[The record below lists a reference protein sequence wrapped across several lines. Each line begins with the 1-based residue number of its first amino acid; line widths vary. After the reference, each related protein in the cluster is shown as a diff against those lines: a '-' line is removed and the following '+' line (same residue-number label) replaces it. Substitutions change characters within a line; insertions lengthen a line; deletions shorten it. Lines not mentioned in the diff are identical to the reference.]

1 MYNRLHSNV
10 DECEQRNFFKL
21 DSRLLEFLNQF
32 VTEEKWG
39 EMSKEESK
47 ACSKGITLKT
57 IRVQHQHIY
66 SYCILHCASSHHEE
80 QSSWP
85 TAAGGCMRVMRMAA
99 SWHSS
104 LAGHHLS
111 GSLWKKGQLNI
122 QGGNWMEHNIDGIY
136 CTSWEDCTVVMA
148 PTLVPKLQEKCQYY
162 E

>member
-1 MYNRLHSNV
+1 MYKRLHSNV
-10 DECEQRNFFKL
+10 DECEQRNFLKL

-39 EMSKEESK
+39 EMSKEESI

-85 TAAGGCMRVMRMAA
+85 TAAGGCMRVMQMAA

-104 LAGHHLS
+104 LGLVITSLALS
-111 GSLWKKGQLNI
+111 ERRASSTYKEATEWNI
-122 QGGNWMEHNIDGIY
+122 
-136 CTSWEDCTVVMA
+136 TSMASTVPV
-148 PTLVPKLQEKCQYY
+148 EKIVQ
-162 E
+162 

>member
-1 MYNRLHSNV
+1 MIFKKMLCFNSYCLEMKIICTYNRLHSNV

-39 EMSKEESK
+39 EMSKEESI

-85 TAAGGCMRVMRMAA
+85 TAAGGCIWVMQMAA

-104 LAGHHLS
+104 LVLALS
-111 GSLWKKGQLNI
+111 ERRASSTYKEATEWNI
-122 QGGNWMEHNIDGIY
+122 
-136 CTSWEDCTVVMA
+136 TSMASTVPV
-148 PTLVPKLQEKCQYY
+148 EKIVQ
-162 E
+162 